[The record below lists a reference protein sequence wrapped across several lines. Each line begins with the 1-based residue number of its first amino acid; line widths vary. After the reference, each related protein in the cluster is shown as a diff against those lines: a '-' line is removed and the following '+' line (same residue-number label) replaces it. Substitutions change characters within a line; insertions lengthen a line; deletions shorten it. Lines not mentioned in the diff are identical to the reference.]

1 MALGNPAK
9 PETGINTMD
18 NRLAAHGFEFEIG
31 GGGCQLLSRYI
42 DGGGFVWVTDID
54 GGGLPDESNWLVCTY
69 GDDIDDI
76 LFDAR
81 SDDQSGLSL
90 EQAAAQALR
99 IARDFRS
106 KFELCRNGKPIADCA
121 CC

>member
-1 MALGNPAK
+1 MNNILQAQ
-9 PETGINTMD
+9 
-18 NRLAAHGFEFEIG
+18 GFEFETG

-42 DGGGFVWVTDID
+42 DGGGFAWATCLD
-54 GGGLPDESNWLVCTY
+54 GGGLPDESNWLVCAY

-81 SDDQSGLSL
+81 SDDDSGLSL
-90 EQAAAQALR
+90 ERAAAQALS
-99 IARDFRS
+99 IAREFAPIG
-106 KFELCRNGKPIADCA
+106 ELCRNGKPIADCN

>member
-1 MALGNPAK
+1 
-9 PETGINTMD
+9 MD
-18 NRLAAHGFEFEIG
+18 NILQAHGFEFEIG

-54 GGGLPDESNWLVCTY
+54 GGGLPDESDWLVCAY

-81 SDDQSGLSL
+81 SDDDSGLSL
-90 EQAAAQALR
+90 YEAAEKALL
-99 IARDFRS
+99 IAS
-106 KFELCRNGKPIADCA
+106 EFECAGLLCRNGMPIADCA